1 MLRRDFLAAIAS
13 FTAAGAAAK
22 SALASA
28 GSPSASVA
36 EVCCGRAAGVALPP
50 DVAKALD
57 ERSIFERT
65 LVGCLRDGSM
75 RLLGVT
81 SCRRGDYRAVY
92 LPAAPGA
99 VSKDQ
104 PRHETLM
111 GMYDRGLI
119 VVDEVIVFNGY
130 SGVEVV
136 FSICTR

>member
-13 FTAAGAAAK
+13 FTAAGAVAK
-22 SALASA
+22 AALASA
-28 GSPSASVA
+28 GKPTASVA
-36 EVCCGRAAGVALPP
+36 EVCCNRAAGDVLPV

-57 ERSIFERT
+57 ERSLFERT

-81 SCRRGDYRAVY
+81 SGRRGDYRAVY

-119 VVDEVIVFNGY
+119 VVDEVVVFNGY
-130 SGVEVV
+130 SGVEVI

>member
-22 SALASA
+22 AALASA
-28 GSPSASVA
+28 GSPSVSVA
-36 EVCCGRAAGVALPP
+36 EACCGRSAGVALPA

-81 SCRRGDYRAVY
+81 SHRIADYRAVY

-111 GMYDRGLI
+111 AMYDRGLI
-119 VVDEVIVFNGY
+119 VVDSVTVFNGY
-130 SGVEVV
+130 SGVEVI

>member
-13 FTAAGAAAK
+13 FTAAGAVAK
-22 SALASA
+22 AALASA
-28 GSPSASVA
+28 GKPTTSVA
-36 EVCCGRAAGVALPP
+36 EVCCGRASGDVLPV

-57 ERSIFERT
+57 ERSLFERT
-65 LVGCLRDGSM
+65 LVDCLRDGSM

-81 SCRRGDYRAVY
+81 SGRRGDYRAVY

-119 VVDEVIVFNGY
+119 VVDEVVVFNGY

>member
-13 FTAAGAAAK
+13 FAAAGAAVKA
-22 SALASA
+22 ASPNWSCCDKVEPA
-28 GSPSASVA
+28 GDAT
-36 EVCCGRAAGVALPP
+36 ELT
-50 DVAKALD
+50 KLLD

-65 LVGCLRDGSM
+65 LIDCLRDGSM

-81 SCRRGDYRAVY
+81 THMRGDYRAVY
-92 LPAAPGA
+92 LPAIPGA
-99 VSKDQ
+99 VAEQ

>member
-13 FTAAGAAAK
+13 FTAAGAVAK

-28 GSPSASVA
+28 GKPATSVA
-36 EVCCGRAAGVALPP
+36 EVCCNRAAGVAFPA

-57 ERSIFERT
+57 ERSLFERT

-81 SCRRGDYRAVY
+81 SGRRGDYRAVY
-92 LPAAPGA
+92 LPAGPGA
-99 VSKDQ
+99 VAEQ

-130 SGVEVV
+130 SGVEVI

>member
-13 FTAAGAAAK
+13 FAAAGAAVK
-22 SALASA
+22 DASPNW
-28 GSPSASVA
+28 SCCDKVEPSGVTA
-36 EVCCGRAAGVALPP
+36 ELTEL
-50 DVAKALD
+50 LD

-65 LVGCLRDGSM
+65 LIDCLRDGSM

-81 SCRRGDYRAVY
+81 THMRGDYRAVY

-99 VSKDQ
+99 VAEQ
-104 PRHETLM
+104 HRHETLM

>member
-13 FTAAGAAAK
+13 FAAAGAAVKA
-22 SALASA
+22 ASPNW
-28 GSPSASVA
+28 S
-36 EVCCGRAAGVALPP
+36 CCDKVEPAGVATELT
-50 DVAKALD
+50 KLLD

-65 LVGCLRDGSM
+65 LIDCLRDGSM

-81 SCRRGDYRAVY
+81 THVHGDYRAVY

-99 VSKDQ
+99 VAEQ

-111 GMYDRGLI
+111 AMYDRGLI

>member
-13 FTAAGAAAK
+13 FTAAGAAVKA
-22 SALASA
+22 ASPNW
-28 GSPSASVA
+28 S
-36 EVCCGRAAGVALPP
+36 CCDRVETAGVTTELT
-50 DVAKALD
+50 KLLD

-65 LVGCLRDGSM
+65 LIDCLRDGSM

-81 SCRRGDYRAVY
+81 THMRGDYRAVY

-99 VSKDQ
+99 VAEQ

-111 GMYDRGLI
+111 GMYDRGMI

>member
-13 FTAAGAAAK
+13 FAAAGAAVKA
-22 SALASA
+22 ASPNW
-28 GSPSASVA
+28 S
-36 EVCCGRAAGVALPP
+36 CCDKVEPAGVATELT
-50 DVAKALD
+50 KLLD

-65 LVGCLRDGSM
+65 LVDCLRDGSM

-81 SCRRGDYRAVY
+81 SGRRGDYRAVY
-92 LPAAPGA
+92 LPAAHGA
-99 VSKDQ
+99 VAEQ

>member
-13 FTAAGAAAK
+13 FTAAGAVAK

-28 GSPSASVA
+28 GKPTTSVA
-36 EVCCGRAAGVALPP
+36 EVCCNRAAGAAFPV
-50 DVAKALD
+50 DVVKALD
-57 ERSIFERT
+57 ERSLFERT
-65 LVGCLRDGSM
+65 LVDCLRDGSM

-81 SCRRGDYRAVY
+81 SGRRGDYRAVY

-99 VSKDQ
+99 VAEQ

-111 GMYDRGLI
+111 SMYDRGLI
-119 VVDEVIVFNGY
+119 VVDEVTVFNGY

>member
-13 FTAAGAAAK
+13 FTAAGAVAK

-28 GSPSASVA
+28 GKPTASVA
-36 EVCCGRAAGVALPP
+36 EVCCGRASGAVLPV

-65 LVGCLRDGSM
+65 LIDCLRDGSM

-81 SCRRGDYRAVY
+81 THVRGDYRAVY

-99 VSKDQ
+99 VAEQ

>member
-13 FTAAGAAAK
+13 FAAAGAAVKA
-22 SALASA
+22 ASPNW
-28 GSPSASVA
+28 S
-36 EVCCGRAAGVALPP
+36 CCDKVEPAGVATELT
-50 DVAKALD
+50 KLLD
-57 ERSIFERT
+57 ERSTFERT
-65 LVGCLRDGSM
+65 LIDCLRDGSM

-81 SCRRGDYRAVY
+81 THMRGDYRAVY
-92 LPAAPGA
+92 LPAIPGA
-99 VSKDQ
+99 VAEQ